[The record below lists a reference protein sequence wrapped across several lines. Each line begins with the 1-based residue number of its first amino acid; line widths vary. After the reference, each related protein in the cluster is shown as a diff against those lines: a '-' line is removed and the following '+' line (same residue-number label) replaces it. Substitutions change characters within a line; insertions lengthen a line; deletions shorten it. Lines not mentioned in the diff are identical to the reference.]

1 MQCVYSAFIF
11 RYRLVPTGSE
21 NPKVCVRDVCREFA
35 CELES
40 NVCRSRLTLIVLP
53 ALPTYR
59 KLPAVQKKGGRKSRD
74 GSFRNKQKSALHTQ
88 TKRGN
93 RKNRKKITT
102 HLLTRILPQVVWLLH
117 RRLMPASVESFA
129 SCHLKEGSTSDSRDA
144 PCSQEGSSV

>member
-59 KLPAVQKKGGRKSRD
+59 KLTAVQKREGARAEMVHSETSRSLHCTHRPRE
-74 GSFRNKQKSALHTQ
+74 GTGKTGKKFLHTFS
-88 TKRGN
+88 
-93 RKNRKKITT
+93 
-102 HLLTRILPQVVWLLH
+102 L
-117 RRLMPASVESFA
+117 
-129 SCHLKEGSTSDSRDA
+129 
-144 PCSQEGSSV
+144 GSSHRWFDYFTED